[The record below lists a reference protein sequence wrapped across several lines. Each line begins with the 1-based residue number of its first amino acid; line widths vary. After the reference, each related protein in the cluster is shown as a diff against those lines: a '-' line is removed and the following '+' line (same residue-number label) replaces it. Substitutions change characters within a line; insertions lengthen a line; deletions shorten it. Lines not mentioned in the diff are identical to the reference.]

1 MEGQFRPTQPDRL
14 GCRCQGDV
22 NGIYASEMITTPLT
36 TAVVDATFVMMSA
49 LENFSASARFA
60 KGANISVVM
69 RTKTGLVPSSA
80 LTDET
85 GPLARA
91 RNRNAFPINGAIPSV
106 MSRGIAVLRLDRKT
120 PISLTTE
127 TRKNGSPR
135 VKNRPNPRIDML
147 CHRLRSSVAILSEN
161 WAIPMS
167 AAENIMAR

>member
-1 MEGQFRPTQPDRL
+1 VL
-14 GCRCQGDV
+14 AAV
-22 NGIYASEMITTPLT
+22 NLLHASEMIITPLT
-36 TAVVDATFVMMSA
+36 TAVVDATFVMTSA

-60 KGANISVVM
+60 NGANISVVR

-91 RNRNAFPINGAIPSV
+91 RNRNAFPIIGAIPSV
-106 MSRGIAVLRLDRKT
+106 MSRGMAVFRLDRKI

-127 TRKNGSPR
+127 VRKNGSPR

-147 CHRLRSSVAILSEN
+147 CHRLRSSVAIFSEN

-167 AAENIMAR
+167 AAENMMAR